1 MQMILIWAN
10 DKEQPLQSFWYK
22 ASDEWNDTQFRQA
35 KCFKVVENN
44 KKMENGGDQRS
55 LAKCRVCE
63 EYVNIE
69 CDKCNIQTAEEKKN
83 ISELKK
89 K

>member
-1 MQMILIWAN
+1 MEEIKDPWPN
-10 DKEQPLQSFWYK
+10 
-22 ASDEWNDTQFRQA
+22 
-35 KCFKVVENN
+35 VEFVKNN
-44 KKMENGGDQRS
+44 
-55 LAKCRVCE
+55 
-63 EYVNIE
+63 VNIE

>member
-1 MQMILIWAN
+1 
-10 DKEQPLQSFWYK
+10 
-22 ASDEWNDTQFRQA
+22 
-35 KCFKVVENN
+35 
-44 KKMENGGDQRS
+44 MENGGDKRS

-89 K
+89 KLESDQNILETKHSRIGERFGVFRFTAFPVC